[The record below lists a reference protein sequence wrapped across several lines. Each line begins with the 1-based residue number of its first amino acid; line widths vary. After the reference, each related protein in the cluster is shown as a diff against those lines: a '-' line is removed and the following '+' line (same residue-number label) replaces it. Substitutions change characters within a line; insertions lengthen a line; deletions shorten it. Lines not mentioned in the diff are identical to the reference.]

1 MFTIYLYLLFFGC
14 AARAVGARSPSR
26 VRILIGPLDLQVLCW
41 CACCRLLMDVI
52 VLSSDSESD
61 GSPPRLAGGGG
72 GGGAAAAAGGGGSA
86 TAEWGCREVSN
97 SSFFS

>member
-1 MFTIYLYLLFFGC
+1 M
-14 AARAVGARSPSR
+14 
-26 VRILIGPLDLQVLCW
+26 
-41 CACCRLLMDVI
+41 
-52 VLSSDSESD
+52 LSSDSESD

-97 SSFFS
+97 LFFFHDLPESDFKAQSISKHRCNAQITISHGCL